1 MATCPTCLATYSGDL
16 AACPSDGTT
25 LVPDDAVSGAGGSAW
40 AGQASPPDPQA
51 AALELEPGRA
61 VGEYRIERKIGEGGF
76 GAVYAAVHPVI
87 GKSAAIKVLN
97 PQYSHNPVMVSRFVA
112 EARAVNQIR
121 HRGIIDIF
129 SFGKLEDG
137 RQYYIMELL
146 EGMTLEA
153 YLRERGR
160 LRPSEALPILRQIAR
175 ALDAAHAAGIAHRDL
190 KPENVYL
197 VFDEDRSVF
206 PKLLDFGI
214 AKLLGESQSHKTR
227 TGTPMGTPLYMSPE
241 QCRGKQV
248 DHRTDIYSFG
258 VMTHAVLTGQPP
270 FLGDDVMDVLMQQVQ
285 SPPPAMSSV
294 CPDLGSALDAP
305 VLRMLAK
312 DPAERP
318 ASVTAAIDAVVDAA
332 RAAGI
337 EVPSVATRSSEKLPR
352 VDTPA
357 GLTPA
362 QQAVFGQAT
371 TMMQPDAA
379 PATTSSPSGEQPK
392 ATLRSTPDAM
402 PSRRSSVLF
411 VALGAALFVAG
422 IVVATLYASRGG
434 PDAVAA
440 HPPPPP
446 PTPTLPALAPEKTAA
461 PEPTVVPDET
471 LEIELRVQ
479 ATPENVEVHL
489 GERKLGVAPGPL
501 KIPRGDAP
509 VELTFSAKGH
519 QSKTVSVEPNH
530 SILIPITLEKEK
542 ATSQP
547 RTSGTAKT
555 VKNRGELEY

>member
-1 MATCPTCLATYSGDL
+1 MATCPTCLATYSGDV
-16 AACPSDGTT
+16 AACPADGTS

-40 AGQASPPDPQA
+40 ASQASPPDPLA
-51 AALELEPGRA
+51 AALELEAGRI

-146 EGMTLEA
+146 EGMTLEG
-153 YLRERGR
+153 YLRQRGR

-197 VFDEDRSVF
+197 VFDEDGSVF

-214 AKLLGESQSHKTR
+214 AKLLGESQGHKTR

-270 FLGDDVMDVLMQQVQ
+270 FMGDDVMDVLMQQVQ
-285 SPPPAMSSV
+285 TPPPAMSAV
-294 CPDLGSALDAP
+294 CPDVPTALDAP

-352 VDTPA
+352 LDVPA

-371 TMMQPDAA
+371 TMMQPDVA
-379 PATTSSPSGEQPK
+379 PATTGSSGDQPK
-392 ATLRSTPDAM
+392 ATLRSTPDAL
-402 PSRRSSVLF
+402 PSRRTKVL
-411 VALGAALFVAG
+411 VMALGAGLLVAG
-422 IVVATLYASRGG
+422 TVAATLHFSRGG
-434 PDAVAA
+434 QDAVAA

-446 PTPTLPALAPEKTAA
+446 PPPPPALAPVKTAA
-461 PEPTVVPDET
+461 PEPTVEPVVP

-479 ATPENVEVHL
+479 ATPDNVEVHL
-489 GERKLGVAPGPL
+489 GERKLGVAPGPF
-501 KIPRGDAP
+501 KIPHGDAP

-530 SILIPITLEKEK
+530 NILIPITLEKEK

-547 RTSGTAKT
+547 RPSGTAKT

>member
-1 MATCPTCLATYSGDL
+1 MATCPTCLATYSGDV
-16 AACPSDGTT
+16 ATCPVDGTS
-25 LVPDDAVSGAGGSAW
+25 LVPDDAI
-40 AGQASPPDPQA
+40 PA
-51 AALELEPGRA
+51 AALQLEPGRI

-146 EGMTLEA
+146 EGVTLEG
-153 YLRERGR
+153 YLRQRGR

-197 VFDEDRSVF
+197 VFDEDGSVF

-214 AKLLGESQSHKTR
+214 AKLLGESQGHKTR

-258 VMTHAVLTGQPP
+258 VMTHAVLTGAPP
-270 FLGDDVMDVLMQQVQ
+270 FMGDDVMDVLMQQVQ
-285 SPPPAMSSV
+285 TPPPALSSV
-294 CPDLGSALDAP
+294 CPDLPIGLDAP

-312 DPAERP
+312 DPTERP
-318 ASVTAAIDAVVDAA
+318 ASVTAAIDAVVEAA

-352 VDTPA
+352 LDVPTA
-357 GLTPA
+357 LTPA

-371 TMMQPDAA
+371 TMMQPEATS
-379 PATTSSPSGEQPK
+379 ATTGSSGDQPK

-402 PSRRSSVLF
+402 PSRRSKVLF
-411 VALGAALFVAG
+411 VTLGAGLLVAG
-422 IVVATLYASRGG
+422 TVAATLHFSRGG

-446 PTPTLPALAPEKTAA
+446 PPPPTLPALPPEKTAA
-461 PEPTVVPDET
+461 PEPTVVPDVP
-471 LEIELRVQ
+471 LDIELRVQ

-489 GERKLGVAPGPL
+489 GERKLGVAPGPF

-519 QSKTVSVEPNH
+519 QSKTVSIEPNH
-530 SILIPITLEKEK
+530 NILIPITLEKEK

-547 RTSGTAKT
+547 RPGGTAKT

>member
-1 MATCPTCLATYSGDL
+1 MATCPTCLATYSGDV
-16 AACPSDGTT
+16 ATCPSDGTS
-25 LVPDDAVSGAGGSAW
+25 LVPDDAI
-40 AGQASPPDPQA
+40 PA
-51 AALELEPGRA
+51 AALQLEPGRI

-87 GKSAAIKVLN
+87 GKSAAIKILN
-97 PQYSHNPVMVSRFVA
+97 PQYSHNPVMVSRFIA

-129 SFGKLEDG
+129 SFGKLDDG

-197 VFDEDRSVF
+197 VFDEDRTVF

-214 AKLLGESQSHKTR
+214 AKLLGDSQSHKTR

-285 SPPPAMSSV
+285 SPAPPLSSV
-294 CPDLGSALDAP
+294 CPDLGTILDAP

-318 ASVTAAIDAVVDAA
+318 ASVTGAIDAVVDAA

-337 EVPSVATRSSEKLPR
+337 EVPAVATRSSEKLPR
-352 VDTPA
+352 LDVPA

-362 QQAVFGQAT
+362 EQAVFGQAT

-379 PATTSSPSGEQPK
+379 PATTSSSSSSGEQPK
-392 ATLRSTPDAM
+392 STLMSTPDAT
-402 PSRRSSVLF
+402 PSRRSNVLF

-446 PTPTLPALAPEKTAA
+446 PPPPTLPALPPEKTAT
-461 PEPTVVPDET
+461 PEPTVVPDVP

-479 ATPENVEVHL
+479 ATPENVEIHL
-489 GERKLGVAPGPL
+489 GERKLGVAPGPI

-519 QSKTVSVEPNH
+519 QSKAVTVEPNH
-530 SILIPITLEKEK
+530 NLLIPITLEKEK

-555 VKNRGELEY
+555 VKNRGDLEY

>member
-1 MATCPTCLATYSGDL
+1 MATCPTCLATYSGDI
-16 AACPSDGTT
+16 AACPSDGSS
-25 LVPDDAVSGAGGSAW
+25 LVPDDAI
-40 AGQASPPDPQA
+40 PA
-51 AALELEPGRA
+51 AALELESGRT

-76 GAVYAAVHPVI
+76 GAVYAAIHPVI

-97 PQYSHNPVMVSRFVA
+97 PQYSHNPVMVSRFIA

-160 LRPSEALPILRQIAR
+160 IRPSEALPILRGIAR

-197 VFDEDRSVF
+197 VFDEDGSVF

-285 SPPPAMSSV
+285 SAPPSMSSV
-294 CPDLGSALDAP
+294 CPELGSALDAP

-318 ASVTAAIDAVVDAA
+318 ASLTAAIDAVVEAA
-332 RAAGI
+332 RGAGI
-337 EVPSVATRSSEKLPR
+337 EVPSVAMRSSEKLPR
-352 VDTPA
+352 VDTSPN
-357 GLTPA
+357 LTPA
-362 QQAVFGQAT
+362 EQAVFSQAT
-371 TMMQPDAA
+371 TMMQPDVV
-379 PATTSSPSGEQPK
+379 PATTGSSSGTQPK
-392 ATLRSTPDAM
+392 ATLKSTPDAV
-402 PSRRSSVLF
+402 PSRRSKVLV
-411 VALGAALFVAG
+411 VALGAGLFVAG
-422 IVVATLYASRGG
+422 IAVATMYLSRGG

-446 PTPTLPALAPEKTAA
+446 PSPPLPAKPP
-461 PEPTVVPDET
+461 PEPTVVPEAP
-471 LEIELRVQ
+471 LEIELHVQ
-479 ATPENVEVHL
+479 STPENVEVHL
-489 GERKLGVAPGPL
+489 GERKLGVAPGPI

-509 VELTFSAKGH
+509 IELTFSAKGH
-519 QSKTVSVEPNH
+519 QPKSVSVEPNH
-530 SILIPITLEKEK
+530 NILIPITLDKEK

-547 RTSGTAKT
+547 RPSGTAKT

>member
-16 AACPSDGTT
+16 ATCPSDGTS
-25 LVPDDAVSGAGGSAW
+25 LVPDDAI
-40 AGQASPPDPQA
+40 PA
-51 AALELEPGRA
+51 AALELEPGRI

-76 GAVYAAVHPVI
+76 GAVYAAIHPVI
-87 GKSAAIKVLN
+87 GKFAAIKVLN

-129 SFGKLEDG
+129 SFGKLDDG

-214 AKLLGESQSHKTR
+214 AKLLGDSQSHKTR

-270 FLGDDVMDVLMQQVQ
+270 FMGDDVMDVLMQQVQ
-285 SPPPAMSSV
+285 TPAPSLSSV
-294 CPDLGSALDAP
+294 CPDLGTILDAP

-318 ASVTAAIDAVVDAA
+318 ASVTGAIDAVVDAA

-352 VDTPA
+352 LDVPA

-362 QQAVFGQAT
+362 EQAVFGQAT

-379 PATTSSPSGEQPK
+379 PATTSSSSSSGEQPK
-392 ATLRSTPDAM
+392 ATLMSTPDAT
-402 PSRRSSVLF
+402 PSRRSKVLF

-422 IVVATLYASRGG
+422 IVVATLYTSRGG
-434 PDAVAA
+434 PDA
-440 HPPPPP
+440 
-446 PTPTLPALAPEKTAA
+446 E
-461 PEPTVVPDET
+461 
-471 LEIELRVQ
+471 
-479 ATPENVEVHL
+479 
-489 GERKLGVAPGPL
+489 
-501 KIPRGDAP
+501 
-509 VELTFSAKGH
+509 GH
-519 QSKTVSVEPNH
+519 E
-530 SILIPITLEKEK
+530 
-542 ATSQP
+542 
-547 RTSGTAKT
+547 
-555 VKNRGELEY
+555 

>member
-1 MATCPTCLATYSGDL
+1 MATCPICLAIYSGDV
-16 AACPSDGTT
+16 AACPADGSS
-25 LVPDDAVSGAGGSAW
+25 LVPDDAIP
-40 AGQASPPDPQA
+40 AS
-51 AALELEPGRA
+51 ALELEPGRI

-76 GAVYAAVHPVI
+76 GAVYAAIHPVI

-97 PQYSHNPVMVSRFVA
+97 PQYSHNPVMVSRFIA

-129 SFGKLEDG
+129 SFGKLDDG

-146 EGMTLEA
+146 EGSTLEA
-153 YLRERGR
+153 YIRERGR
-160 LRPSEALPILRQIAR
+160 LRPAEALPILRQVAR

-197 VFDEDRSVF
+197 VFDEDGSVF

-214 AKLLGESQSHKTR
+214 AKLLGESQGHKTR

-285 SPPPAMSSV
+285 TPPPALSSV
-294 CPDLGSALDAP
+294 CPELGAALDAP

-318 ASVTAAIDAVVDAA
+318 PSVTAAIDAVVEAA

-352 VDTPA
+352 VESRPN
-357 GLTPA
+357 LTPA
-362 QQAVFGQAT
+362 EQAIFSQAT
-371 TMMQPDAA
+371 TMMQPEVA
-379 PATTSSPSGEQPK
+379 PATTGSPSVDGAKE
-392 ATLRSTPDAM
+392 TLRSTPDAT
-402 PSRRSSVLF
+402 PSRRSKVLV
-411 VALGAALFVAG
+411 VALGVGLFVAG
-422 IVVATLYASRGG
+422 IVVAMLYMSRGG

-440 HPPPPP
+440 NPPLPPPPPP
-446 PTPTLPALAPEKTAA
+446 PTLPALPP
-461 PEPTVVPDET
+461 PEPTVVPEAPV
-471 LEIELRVQ
+471 EIELRVQ

-489 GERKLGVAPGPL
+489 GERKLGVAPGPF
-501 KIPRGDAP
+501 KIPRGDTP
-509 VELTFSAKGH
+509 VELTFSAKNH
-519 QSKTVSVEPNH
+519 QSKSVSVEPNH
-530 SILIPITLEKEK
+530 NILIPITLDKEK
-542 ATSQP
+542 AAAPP
-547 RTSGTAKT
+547 RPAGTAKT
-555 VKNRGELEY
+555 VKDRGELEY